1 MFIQGEYCNDNDRD
15 RLPRTK
21 LMRWM
26 VTPNPQRRQKL
37 EDTWTPEVRPCND
50 FLQDR
55 QDGLVWL
62 GHASFLIRLHG
73 KTLLVDP
80 VLFDLAPML
89 RRRHA
94 LPCRPGDLK
103 GIDAILL
110 SHGHRDHLDIPTL
123 SLLLE
128 HNPDIVVLCPLGFEK
143 MLRNIGFRHVQEAAW
158 WQQYT
163 MVKGLDIIFLPAR
176 HWNRRWLW
184 DFNTTLWGS
193 FWIQH
198 GERSIYFAGDTA
210 YSTHFKA
217 ICRQMGA
224 PQVCLM
230 PVGAYK
236 PEFVMKWAHAS
247 PQEAYRAFLDLQGSM
262 FIPMHY
268 GTYDLSDEP
277 ASEPVKICREAFA
290 ADNRSHQLVVP
301 AVGEVVGL

>member
-1 MFIQGEYCNDNDRD
+1 MDGY
-15 RLPRTK
+15 
-21 LMRWM
+21 
-26 VTPNPQRRQKL
+26 PQSTAQA
-37 EDTWTPEVRPCND
+37 EVGGYLDSGSEALQR

-184 DFNTTLWGS
+184 DFNTTLWGVS
-193 FWIQH
+193 
-198 GERSIYFAGDTA
+198 GYNMGNEV
-210 YSTHFKA
+210 STLPGIPPIPPISRPYA
-217 ICRQMGA
+217 
-224 PQVCLM
+224 V
-230 PVGAYK
+230 
-236 PEFVMKWAHAS
+236 KWAHRRYA
-247 PQEAYRAFLDLQGSM
+247 
-262 FIPMHY
+262 
-268 GTYDLSDEP
+268 
-277 ASEPVKICREAFA
+277 
-290 ADNRSHQLVVP
+290 
-301 AVGEVVGL
+301 